1 MITASALYFA
11 VVFGAGTMLRAAQ
24 LRNLIRLAGG
34 IYPILLILFAAM
46 PLPVDGRQ
54 GRLAP

>member
-1 MITASALYFA
+1 MITASALYSA
-11 VVFGAGTMLRAAQ
+11 VFGAGTMLRAAQ

-34 IYPILLILFAAM
+34 IYPILLIRFAAM

-54 GRLAP
+54 GRIAP